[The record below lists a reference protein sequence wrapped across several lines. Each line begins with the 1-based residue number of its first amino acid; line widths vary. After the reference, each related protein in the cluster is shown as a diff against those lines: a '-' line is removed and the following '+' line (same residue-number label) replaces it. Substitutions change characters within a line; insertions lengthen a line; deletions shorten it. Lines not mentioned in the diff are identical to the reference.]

1 MLAPLDLP
9 SGDEPDPNTLGWH
22 RAQLRS
28 RGAWLPVPDARAT
41 RGQVRALGE
50 HDARRLDLGGGSDC

>member
-9 SGDEPDPNTLGWH
+9 SGDEPDPSTLGWH
-22 RAQLRS
+22 RAQLTS
-28 RGAWLPVPDARAT
+28 RDARLPVLEARAT

-50 HDARRLDLGGGSDC
+50 HDARRLDLGGGPDC